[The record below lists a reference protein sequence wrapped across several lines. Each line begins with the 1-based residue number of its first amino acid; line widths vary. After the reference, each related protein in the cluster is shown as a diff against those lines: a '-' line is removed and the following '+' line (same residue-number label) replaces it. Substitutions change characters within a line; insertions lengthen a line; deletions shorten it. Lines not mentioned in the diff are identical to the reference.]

1 MEWLKENGLL
11 LIPLGLGW
19 LAVYLLMPAEKH
31 RPRIL
36 GGLLALAAILTL
48 QPMLLPMSG
57 EPIRNVLFFV
67 FALSAVFSAGL
78 MITDRN
84 PVYSAL
90 WFALV
95 TLSVCGLFLINSA
108 PFLAAT
114 TIIVY
119 AGAIIVTFMFV
130 IMLAQQS
137 GTNAG
142 YDNHPFQPGVAS
154 FGAFVLL
161 GALLF
166 TLQQWG
172 GIDGKSTNEAPLAGQ
187 FIAIPADVK
196 PNPLSQA
203 AYSETNDSREI
214 GSLKVLGRSL
224 FGDYLYSVELAG
236 TVLLI
241 ATIGAI
247 ALAPRRS
254 QGTL

>member
-1 MEWLKENGLL
+1 MEWTKENGLL
-11 LIPLGLGW
+11 LFPLGLGW
-19 LAVYLLMPAEKH
+19 LSVWYLMPSVKQ

-36 GGLLALAAILTL
+36 GGLGAVAAILL
-48 QPMLLPMSG
+48 MQMILLPPAG
-57 EPIRNVLFFV
+57 DLVRNVLFFF
-67 FALSAVFSAGL
+67 FAAAAVLSAGA

-95 TLSVCGLFLINSA
+95 TLSVCGLFLLNSA
-108 PFLAAT
+108 PFLSAA

-119 AGAIIVTFMFV
+119 AGAIIVTFLFV

-137 GTNAG
+137 ASSAG
-142 YDNHPFQPGVAS
+142 YDQHPFQPGIAS
-154 FGAFVLL
+154 LGAFILL

-166 TLQQWG
+166 SLQEWG
-172 GIDGKSTNEAPLAGQ
+172 GINGTPAADAAQPGQ
-187 FIAIPADVK
+187 FIALPVGVNA
-196 PNPLSQA
+196 NPLSQA
-203 AYSETNDSREI
+203 AFDNPREI
-214 GSLKVLGRSL
+214 GSLRVLGRSL
-224 FGDYLYSVELAG
+224 FGDYLFAVEIAG

-247 ALAPRRS
+247 AIAPRRS

>member
-1 MEWLKENGLL
+1 MGWTEENGLL
-11 LIPLGLGW
+11 LVPLGLGW
-19 LAVYLLMPAEKH
+19 LAVWWLMPSVKP

-36 GGLLALAAILTL
+36 GGLAAIAAMVML
-48 QPMLLPMSG
+48 QMMLLPPAG
-57 EPIRNVLFFV
+57 EMVRNVLFYL
-67 FALSAVFSAGL
+67 FAAGAVINAGL

-95 TLSVCGLFLINSA
+95 TMSVCGLFLLNSA
-108 PFLAAT
+108 PFLAAA

-119 AGAIIVTFMFV
+119 AGAIIVTFLFV
-130 IMLAQQS
+130 IMLAQQPEQ
-137 GTNAG
+137 GVGAN
-142 YDNHPFQPGVAS
+142 YDQQPFQPGVAS

-166 TLQQWG
+166 TLQEWG
-172 GIDGKSTNEAPLAGQ
+172 GINGKNASADPQPGQ
-187 FIAIPADVK
+187 FVAVPETVVV
-196 PNPLSQA
+196 NPLSKPPVD
-203 AYSETNDSREI
+203 NPHEI
-214 GSLKVLGRSL
+214 GSLRVLGRSL
-224 FGDYLYSVELAG
+224 FGDYLFAVELAG

-241 ATIGAI
+241 ATIGTI

>member
-1 MEWLKENGLL
+1 MDWTEENGLL

-19 LAVYLLMPAEKH
+19 LAVWWLMPSVKQ

-36 GGLLALAAILTL
+36 GGLAGLAAILMM
-48 QPMLLPMSG
+48 QMMLLPPAGDLVRSA
-57 EPIRNVLFFV
+57 LFFL
-67 FALSAVFSAGL
+67 FAAAAVISGAL
-78 MITDRN
+78 MVTDRN

-95 TLSVCGLFLINSA
+95 TLAVCGLFLLNTA
-108 PFLAAT
+108 PFLSAA

-119 AGAIIVTFMFV
+119 AGAIIVTFLFV

-137 GTNAG
+137 GTTES
-142 YDNHPFQPGVAS
+142 YDQHPVQPGIAS
-154 FGAFVLL
+154 FGAFILL

-166 TLQQWG
+166 CLQEWG
-172 GIDGKSTNEAPLAGQ
+172 RFGGPGAADHAEPGQ
-187 FIAIPADVK
+187 FIPVPATMH

-203 AYSETNDSREI
+203 PVDNPHEI
-214 GSLKVLGRSL
+214 GSLRVLGRSL
-224 FGDYLYSVELAG
+224 FGDYLFSVEMAG

-247 ALAPRRS
+247 AIAPRRS